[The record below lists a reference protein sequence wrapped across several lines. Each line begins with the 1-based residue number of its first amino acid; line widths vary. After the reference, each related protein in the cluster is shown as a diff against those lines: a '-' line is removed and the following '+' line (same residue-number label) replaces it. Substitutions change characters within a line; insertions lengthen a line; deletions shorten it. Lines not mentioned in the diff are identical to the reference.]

1 MPINNVI
8 HNNIHI
14 DVYEDSRYKG
24 YETLY
29 EQIEDDLGAITSL
42 FLMRVNKDPSFLNEL
57 SVDSSQY
64 VFSGFTNKVEKK
76 REVIEELIKND
87 QPYILVTI
95 KDCLN
100 LFLAHEELFK
110 PVENAYFVTPRLYGG
125 GKFVKEVVIELIRLN
140 RMCSELD
147 RMRSELGDN
156 R

>member
-1 MPINNVI
+1 MTINNVV
-8 HNNIHI
+8 HNKIHI

-29 EQIEDDLGAITSL
+29 EQIEDDLGAIASL
-42 FLMRVNKDPSFLNEL
+42 FLMRANKDPSFLNEL

-76 REVIEELIKND
+76 REVIEELISND
-87 QPYILVTI
+87 KPHIVVTI

-100 LFLAHEELFK
+100 LFLAHEERFQ

-125 GKFVKEVVIELIRLN
+125 GKFVKEVVIELIKLN
-140 RMCSELD
+140 
-147 RMRSELGDN
+147 RMRSELRKN

>member
-14 DVYEDSRYKG
+14 DVYEDGRYKG

-29 EQIEDDLGAITSL
+29 EQIEDDLGAIISL
-42 FLMRVNKDPSFLNEL
+42 FLMRANRDPSFLNEL
-57 SVDSSQY
+57 STDSSQY

-76 REVIEELIKND
+76 MEVINGLMKNNEPHILI
-87 QPYILVTI
+87 TI

-100 LFLAHEELFK
+100 LFLAYEERFQ

-125 GKFVKEVVIELIRLN
+125 GKFVKEVVIQLINLN
-140 RMCSELD
+140 R
-147 RMRSELGDN
+147 RRSELRDN
-156 R
+156 